1 MASFYA
7 LTPKTCRDPAVET
20 LFVRDGFSWGA
31 FLLPLPWM
39 LYRRL
44 WLITALSVVA
54 LLVVSLVAEEFGL
67 EGLSIAFGLILSL
80 WTGFEGG
87 HLRAMHL
94 EKKCWRIEDVINAPD
109 LDTAEAL
116 YFEALADTAPTPSS
130 VRPYLPEGRAD
141 APRPTV
147 ALGLIEPYGGR

>member
-20 LFVRDGFSWGA
+20 LFIRDGFSWGA

-44 WLITALSVVA
+44 WLIVVLSVVVLFLA
-54 LLVVSLVAEEFGL
+54 SLAAEEFGL
-67 EGLSIAFGLILSL
+67 DGLSLAFGLILSL

-94 EKKCWRIEDVINAPD
+94 EKKGWRIEDVINAPD
-109 LDTAEAL
+109 IDTAEAL
-116 YFEALADTAPTPSS
+116 YFEALADTAPTQPTA
-130 VRPYLPEGRAD
+130 RPKLPEGRAG
-141 APRPTV
+141 APGPTV

>member
-7 LTPKTCRDPAVET
+7 LTPKNCRDPAVET
-20 LFVRDGFSWGA
+20 LFIRDGFSWAA

-44 WLITALSVVA
+44 WLIAALSVAA
-54 LLVVSLVAEEFGL
+54 LFAAGLVAEGFEL
-67 EGLSIAFGLILSL
+67 EGLSVAFGLILSL

-94 EKKCWRIEDVINAPD
+94 EK
-109 LDTAEAL
+109 EA
-116 YFEALADTAPTPSS
+116 
-130 VRPYLPEGRAD
+130 
-141 APRPTV
+141 
-147 ALGLIEPYGGR
+147 GGSRT

>member
-7 LTPKTCRDPAVET
+7 LTPKVCRDPAVET
-20 LFVRDGFSWGA
+20 LFIRDGFSWGA

-44 WLITALSVVA
+44 WLITVLSVVA
-54 LLVVSLVAEEFGL
+54 LFITSLAAEEFGL
-67 EGLSIAFGLILSL
+67 DGLSLAFGLILSL

-94 EKKCWRIEDVINAPD
+94 EKKGWRIEDVINAPD
-109 LDTAEAL
+109 IDTAEAI
-116 YFEALADTAPTPSS
+116 YFEA
-130 VRPYLPEGRAD
+130 RAD
-141 APRPTV
+141 KTPAPPSPRPMMPEARPGAPRPSV